1 MRIGTTNSYG
11 RSSMSGKRLSTAES
25 VVHRSAVRL
34 PGLSVDRHRSPVTAP
49 RSAEDRARFIRST
62 AADLDVGPEL
72 AERLLMLSESARAH
86 AAGSGPDDR
95 RRQDLLGLLLD
106 DELCRHGWWVAA
118 VEGEPLWRSL
128 LHAARPPED
137 VGPAVLL
144 VAALARRGAAES
156 ALALITDVIRPRE
169 FRRSAIEIAVDL
181 AEDAGRPSLAW
192 ELVVRLGDADRADT
206 WDPLRCVLGCSARG
220 PCPRSRLIGATHA
233 RWLRHRIHRWLRR
246 PWSGCDP
253 AVPEGRD
260 GERRMSEAES
270 FTRAVRAYSIARATA
285 LPAGERGLLRR
296 WSLSE
301 RREFTVVESS
311 PFEAVILDGGQRHV
325 AGWDTM
331 TPTDAVSGQRI
342 SGWLLPTLMPREWL
356 LVRSAATPIWRT
368 R

>member
-1 MRIGTTNSYG
+1 M
-11 RSSMSGKRLSTAES
+11 
-25 VVHRSAVRL
+25 
-34 PGLSVDRHRSPVTAP
+34 TAP

-72 AERLLMLSESARAH
+72 AEQLLVLSESARAH

-95 RRQDLLGLLLD
+95 RRQDLLGLLRD

-118 VEGEPLWRSL
+118 VEGEGLWRSL

-144 VAALARRGAAES
+144 VTALARRGAAES

-192 ELVVRLGDADRADT
+192 ELVLRLGDADRAET
-206 WDPLRCVLGCSARG
+206 WDSLRCVLGCSARG
-220 PCPRSRLIGATHA
+220 PCPRSRLTGAMHA
-233 RWLRHRIHRWLRR
+233 RWLRQRIHRWRRR

-253 AVPEGRD
+253 AVLEGRD
-260 GERRMSEAES
+260 GERRVSEAES
-270 FTRAVRAYSIARATA
+270 FTEAVRAYSIARATA
-285 LPAGERGLLRR
+285 LPAGERDLLRR
-296 WSLSE
+296 WSFAE

-311 PFEAVILDGGQRHV
+311 PFEAVVVADGQRHV

-331 TPTDAVSGQRI
+331 ARTDAVPGQRV
-342 SGWLLPTLMPREWL
+342 SGWLLATLVPRERL
-356 LVRSAATPIWRT
+356 LLRSAAAPVWGTE
-368 R
+368 